1 MLFWIILALNSLVVA
16 STLPEGG
23 HYLVDVIAGILV
35 AGVSIII
42 VAAVEARSGERQ
54 ACGRASD
61 EGLL

>member
-1 MLFWIILALNSLVVA
+1 M
-16 STLPEGG
+16 
-23 HYLVDVIAGILV
+23 DVIAGILV

-42 VAAVEARSGERQ
+42 VAAVEARSRGRH